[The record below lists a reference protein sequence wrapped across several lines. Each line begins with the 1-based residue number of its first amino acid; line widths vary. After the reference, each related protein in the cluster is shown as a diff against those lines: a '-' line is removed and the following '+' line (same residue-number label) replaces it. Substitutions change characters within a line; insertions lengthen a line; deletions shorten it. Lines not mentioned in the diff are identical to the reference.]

1 MTFSIGLAQIAYPA
15 DDDVLAQ
22 VRAVAAEAASRGV
35 DLLVF
40 PENLMAT
47 GELSADELRLLA
59 EPLDGGFIQAV
70 GAIARKTGLWVVATL
85 YETNASGGQPY
96 NTAVVLD
103 DAGRICGCYR
113 KCHLYDAH
121 GVRESDRMSAGS
133 ELGVVVETPFCN
145 LGLAICYDLRFPEAF
160 RALALAGCDLAVLPA
175 CWHAGPQKAEHW
187 ETLIRSRAIENGF
200 FVAGAGHAGERYV
213 GESLIADPLGCVI
226 AKGPA
231 GDEETLVVC
240 EIDLEAVESARDA
253 MPMLSHRRPELYGSV
268 GGTAVHV

>member
-15 DDDVLAQ
+15 DGDVLAQ
-22 VRAVAAEAASRGV
+22 VEAVAADAASKGA

-40 PENLMAT
+40 PENLMASE
-47 GELSADELRLLA
+47 ELSANDLLFLA

-70 GAIARKTGLWVVATL
+70 GAIARKTGLWIVATL
-85 YETNASGGQPY
+85 YEANPGGGQPF

-121 GVRESDRMSAGS
+121 GVCESNRMSAGD
-133 ELGVVVETPFCN
+133 ELGVVVKTPFCT

-175 CWHAGPQKAEHW
+175 CWHAGPRKAEHW
-187 ETLIRSRAIENGF
+187 ETLIRSRAIENEF

-213 GESLIADPLGCVI
+213 GESLVADPLGCVI
-226 AKGPA
+226 ARGPA
-231 GDEETLVVC
+231 GDEEALVVC
-240 EIDLEAVESARDA
+240 EIDLDAVESARDT
-253 MPMLSHRRPELYGSV
+253 MPVLGHRRPDLY
-268 GGTAVHV
+268 HNM